1 MHIFQIYIY
10 QTLQIIILITQN
22 SKIWIM
28 VLFIKG
34 TTSTAKYRFSCLR
47 DISSCD
53 DVASD
58 RESNRYTK
66 IKERGLS
73 VRRIPT
79 CYLFKSQSTDFYLIF
94 FFISQSTDFHFFI
107 SQSTDCLASV
117 TYPAGMMSQ
126 AIGKATD

>member
-1 MHIFQIYIY
+1 
-10 QTLQIIILITQN
+10 
-22 SKIWIM
+22 M
-28 VLFIKG
+28 VLFIKV

-47 DISSCD
+47 DISGCD

-79 CYLFKSQSTDFYLIF
+79 CYLFKWQSTDFYLF
-94 FFISQSTDFHFFI
+94 TPQSTDFHFFHFAKYRF
-107 SQSTDCLASV
+107 SC
-117 TYPAGMMSQ
+117 
-126 AIGKATD
+126 

>member
-1 MHIFQIYIY
+1 MM
-10 QTLQIIILITQN
+10 LQATGKAID
-22 SKIWIM
+22 
-28 VLFIKG
+28 
-34 TTSTAKYRFSCLR
+34 Y
-47 DISSCD
+47 
-53 DVASD
+53 
-58 RESNRYTK
+58 YTK

-79 CYLFKSQSTDFYLIF
+79 CYLFKSQSTDFYLF
-94 FFISQSTDFHFFI
+94 TPQSTDFHFFFFFFI